1 MFLMQRKHDTY
12 FYLCFADLIRF
23 HNQRT
28 SANEGHICEVRPV
41 RLCYTDYFLFC
52 FVISDETLFNIIEV
66 ERSERYL
73 SLNDWLLL
81 IVK

>member
-12 FYLCFADLIRF
+12 LYLCFADLIRF

-41 RLCYTDYFLFC
+41 RLCYADYFLFC

-66 ERSERYL
+66 ERMSRQH
-73 SLNDWLLL
+73 S
-81 IVK
+81 

>member
-12 FYLCFADLIRF
+12 LYLCFADLNRL

-28 SANEGHICEVRPV
+28 SVNQGHIREVLPV
-41 RLCYTDYFLFC
+41 RLCYADYFFVC

-66 ERSERYL
+66 ERMSRQH
-73 SLNDWLLL
+73 S
-81 IVK
+81 